1 LFLFLFWAAIHAI
14 RYIFFKIA
22 KKAILKKDTASIL
35 VA

>member
-22 KKAILKKDTASIL
+22 KKAILKKDATAI
-35 VA
+35 VAA